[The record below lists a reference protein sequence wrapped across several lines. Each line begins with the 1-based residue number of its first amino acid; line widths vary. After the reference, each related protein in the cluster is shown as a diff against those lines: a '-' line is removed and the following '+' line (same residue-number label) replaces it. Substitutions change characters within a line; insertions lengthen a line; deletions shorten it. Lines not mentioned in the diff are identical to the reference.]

1 MNRRQKYLAL
11 RVASAASAFVL
22 GVVVHAV
29 VSEDGDV
36 EAAAP
41 VSEPAASPAAE
52 ERAAGVLDTD
62 ETSTPLHT
70 ALALA
75 TAPQT
80 WLHLDDT
87 ELERR
92 VRLVAAPTSAD
103 ALVDEV
109 LGEVGA
115 VRDALLSSPGR
126 VWWIV
131 RPLAWRVDS
140 ESERRAQVSVWTVSV
155 LSAADVA
162 MPQSEWQTTTFDL
175 ILEEDEWKLVDT
187 REIPGPSPQL
197 GGRDSFWEPEPFD
210 DALDGFTR
218 VGEEPAS

>member
-1 MNRRQKYLAL
+1 MNRHRKYLAL
-11 RVASAASAFVL
+11 RIAATTSAFVL
-22 GVVVHAV
+22 GVFVHAV
-29 VSEDGDV
+29 VSDDGDV
-36 EAAAP
+36 QAAVAA
-41 VSEPAASPAAE
+41 SEPAGPPAAE
-52 ERAAGVLDTD
+52 DETGMVDAD
-62 ETSTPLHT
+62 ETSTALNT

-80 WLHLDDT
+80 WLYLEDT
-87 ELERR
+87 ELERQ
-92 VRLVAAPTSAD
+92 VRAVAAAASAD

-115 VRDALLSSPGR
+115 VRDALLRSPGR

-175 ILEEDEWKLVDT
+175 ILEEGEWKLVAT
-187 REIPGPSPQL
+187 RETHGPSPQL

>member
-1 MNRRQKYLAL
+1 MNRHRKNLAL
-11 RVASAASAFVL
+11 RIAATASAFVF
-22 GVVVHAV
+22 GVLVHAV
-29 VSEDGDV
+29 VSDDGDV
-36 EAAAP
+36 QAAVA
-41 VSEPAASPAAE
+41 VSEPAGPPAAE
-52 ERAAGVLDTD
+52 EVAGVVDAD
-62 ETSTPLHT
+62 ATSTALDT

-80 WLHLDDT
+80 WLYLDDT
-87 ELERR
+87 ELERQ
-92 VRLVAAPTSAD
+92 VRAVAAATSAD
-103 ALVDEV
+103 AFVDEV

-162 MPQSEWQTTTFDL
+162 MPQSEWQTTSFDL
-175 ILEEDEWKLVDT
+175 ILEDGEWRLVDT
-187 REIPGPSPQL
+187 RETPGPSPQL

-218 VGEEPAS
+218 VGEEPPS

>member
-1 MNRRQKYLAL
+1 MNRHRKNLAL
-11 RVASAASAFVL
+11 RIAAMASAFVL
-22 GVVVHAV
+22 GVVVHAA
-29 VSEDGDV
+29 VSDDGDV
-36 EAAAP
+36 QAAVA
-41 VSEPAASPAAE
+41 VSEPAGPPAAE
-52 ERAAGVLDTD
+52 EAAGVVDAD
-62 ETSTPLHT
+62 VTSTALDT

-75 TAPQT
+75 TAPQA
-80 WLHLDDT
+80 WLYLADT
-87 ELERR
+87 ELERQ
-92 VRLVAAPTSAD
+92 VRGVAAATSAD
-103 ALVDEV
+103 ALAEEV

-140 ESERRAQVSVWTVSV
+140 ESGHRAQVSVWTVSV

-175 ILEEDEWKLVDT
+175 TLEEDGWKLVAT
-187 REIPGPSPQL
+187 RETPGPSPQL

>member
-1 MNRRQKYLAL
+1 MNRHRKYLAL
-11 RVASAASAFVL
+11 RVATAASAFVA
-22 GVVVHAV
+22 GVFVHAV
-29 VSEDGDV
+29 VSDDSDV
-36 EAAAP
+36 EAAALA
-41 VSEPAASPAAE
+41 SEAVASPAGE
-52 ERAAGVLDTD
+52 ERAAGVVDAD
-62 ETSTPLHT
+62 ETSTPLDT

-80 WLHLDDT
+80 WLYLDDT
-87 ELERR
+87 ELERQ
-92 VRLVAAPTSAD
+92 VRAIAAATSTD
-103 ALVDEV
+103 ALADEV

-175 ILEEDEWKLVDT
+175 VLEEGEWRLVDT
-187 REIPGPSPQL
+187 RETPGPSPQL
-197 GGRDSFWEPEPFD
+197 GGRDSFWKPERFD

-218 VGEEPAS
+218 VGEEPVS

>member
-1 MNRRQKYLAL
+1 MNRRRNHPAI
-11 RVASAASAFVL
+11 RVAAVASAFAL
-22 GVVVHAV
+22 GVVVHAMA
-29 VSEDGDV
+29 SDGEGAKASV
-36 EAAAP
+36 PAEAAVDTQPPSA
-41 VSEPAASPAAE
+41 SDSNLEPIVDPAGA
-52 ERAAGVLDTD
+52 LDT
-62 ETSTPLHT
+62 
-70 ALALA
+70 ALDLA
-75 TAPQT
+75 SAPQT
-80 WLHLDDT
+80 WLYLDDE
-87 ELERR
+87 ELERQ
-92 VRLVAAPTSAD
+92 VRDVAAVASAD
-103 ALVDEV
+103 ALVEEV

-140 ESERRAQVSVWTVSV
+140 ESERRAQVSVWAVSV

-175 ILEEDEWKLVDT
+175 IFEGDDWKLVDT
-187 REIPGPSPQL
+187 RETPGPTPQI
-197 GGRDSFWEPEPFD
+197 GGRDSLWEPEPFD

>member
-1 MNRRQKYLAL
+1 MNRHQKNLAL
-11 RVASAASAFVL
+11 RIASAASAFVF
-22 GVVVHAV
+22 GVFVHAV
-29 VSEDGDV
+29 VSDDSDV
-36 EAAAP
+36 QADVA
-41 VSEPAASPAAE
+41 VSESAGPPTAE
-52 ERAAGVLDTD
+52 EVSGVVDAD
-62 ETSTPLHT
+62 VTSTALDT

-80 WLHLDDT
+80 WLYLDDT
-87 ELERR
+87 ELERQ
-92 VRLVAAPTSAD
+92 VRAVAAAPSAN

-162 MPQSEWQTTTFDL
+162 MPQSEWQTTTFDM
-175 ILEEDEWKLVDT
+175 ILEEGEWKLVDT
-187 REIPGPSPQL
+187 RETPGPSPQL

-218 VGEEPAS
+218 VGEEPAW

>member
-1 MNRRQKYLAL
+1 MNRHRKYLAH
-11 RVASAASAFVL
+11 RIAAAASAFAF
-22 GVVVHAV
+22 GVFVHAV
-29 VSEDGDV
+29 VSDDGDV
-36 EAAAP
+36 QAAVV
-41 VSEPAASPAAE
+41 VSEPSGPAAAE
-52 ERAAGVLDTD
+52 EVAGLDAD
-62 ETSTPLHT
+62 ETSTALDA

-75 TAPQT
+75 TAPQA
-80 WLHLDDT
+80 WLYLDDT
-87 ELERR
+87 ELERQ
-92 VRLVAAPTSAD
+92 VRAVAAAASAD
-103 ALVDEV
+103 ALVEEV

-140 ESERRAQVSVWTVSV
+140 VSERRAQVSVWTVSV

-175 ILEEDEWKLVDT
+175 VLEGDEWKLVDS
-187 REIPGPSPQL
+187 RENPGPSPQL